1 MGAAATPSDRATS
14 RDHLGSWGDL
24 ASHLGIGMALPR
36 RRAFAPHHRQR
47 ALCNTERSDLLLPPR
62 HDRLRNRHRAGDRR
76 LERARGW
83 TLARRQPIAVARL
96 RSLSLLP
103 RSVPQDHLFSNHDHV
118 VRRWARIQGGDGR
131 DLVLLSGRAQHRR
144 RHARDRQGAH
154 PRGEELSRQ
163 HLADGHQDLPS
174 CHAPPGDQRRAP
186 RPRRGADRHVAGR
199 DKALQPRD
207 WIFGDSSLQH
217 LQHAADVRAAD
228 HPVRDR
234 NRRQRADRPTRRPRR
249 HQSVLSALLLP
260 WRCQMVAVASAARS
274 QPLRPNLPSQREPYY
289 AGRRQKPKSARY
301 VDTISPGTGEPLGKV
316 IDGSA
321 ADAEAAIA
329 AAKAAFRD
337 WRRVPPLERAKMLRA
352 IADVLRK
359 NGDELAMLDAADCG
373 NPYAEMM
380 RDAGMG
386 AAQLDFY
393 AGLVTE
399 MKGASIPMGP
409 DVVNFSVREPFGVV
423 GRIIPFNH
431 PFMFAA
437 GKSGAPLAAGNT
449 VVLKPPEQAPLS
461 ALRLAELIDGILPP
475 GVWNV
480 VPGGREVGQVLAS
493 HPDVAM
499 TALIGSV
506 PTGRA
511 VMKAASDTLKPVL
524 LELGGK
530 NALIAFPDA
539 DLDAV
544 SAAVVDGMNF
554 TWCGQSCGSTSRAF
568 IHETSYDAVIGRAK
582 ASIRRYKPGS
592 PTNPA
597 TTRGSIISQVQYD
610 RIMKYIAA
618 GKEDGA
624 RLVTGGKRPDDAALA
639 KGLFIEPTIFADVNM
654 GMRIGK
660 EEIFGPVLSVFKWS
674 DEDRM
679 LAEVNQVEYGL
690 TCSIWTNDL
699 ATAHRTAA
707 AVEAGYVWIN
717 EVSKH
722 FLGAPFGGYK
732 QSGIGR
738 EECIEELLRFT
749 REKNIHVNLKR
760 RSGH

>member
-1 MGAAATPSDRATS
+1 MSVATTLKSEAAA
-14 RDHLGSWGDL
+14 
-24 ASHLGIGMALPR
+24 
-36 RRAFAPHHRQR
+36 
-47 ALCNTERSDLLLPPR
+47 
-62 HDRLRNRHRAGDRR
+62 LR
-76 LERARGW
+76 
-83 TLARRQPIAVARL
+83 
-96 RSLSLLP
+96 
-103 RSVPQDHLFSNHDHV
+103 
-118 VRRWARIQGGDGR
+118 
-131 DLVLLSGRAQHRR
+131 
-144 RHARDRQGAH
+144 
-154 PRGEELSRQ
+154 
-163 HLADGHQDLPS
+163 LPS
-174 CHAPPGDQRRAP
+174 H
-186 RPRRGADRHVAGR
+186 R
-199 DKALQPRD
+199 D
-207 WIFGDSSLQH
+207 
-217 LQHAADVRAAD
+217 
-228 HPVRDR
+228 
-234 NRRQRADRPTRRPRR
+234 
-249 HQSVLSALLLP
+249 
-260 WRCQMVAVASAARS
+260 
-274 QPLRPNLPSQREPYY
+274 PYY
-289 AGRRQKPKSARY
+289 AGKWQKGSRY
-301 VDTISPGTGEPLGKV
+301 AEVINPGTGQSLGKV
-316 IDGSA
+316 VEGTV

-329 AAKAAFRD
+329 AAKAAFKE
-337 WRRVPPLERAKMLRA
+337 WRRVPPLERAKMLRE
-352 IADVLRK
+352 IANVLRK

-373 NPYAEMM
+373 NPYAEMV
-380 RDAGMG
+380 RDAGAG

-499 TALIGSV
+499 IALIGSV

-511 VMKAASDTLKPVL
+511 VMKAASDTLKPVV

-539 DLDAV
+539 DLEAV

-568 IHETSYDAVIGRAK
+568 IHEKIYDAVIERAK
-582 ASIRRYKPGS
+582 ASIKRYKPGI

-597 TTRGSIISQVQYD
+597 TTMGSIISQVQYD
-610 RIMKYIAA
+610 RVMKYIAA

-624 RLVTGGKRPDDAALA
+624 RLVTGGKRPDDPALA

-654 GMRIGK
+654 TMRIGK

-674 DEDRM
+674 DEDKM

-749 REKNIHVNLKR
+749 REKNIHVNLRR

>member
-1 MGAAATPSDRATS
+1 MSVATAAKPVQAL
-14 RDHLGSWGDL
+14 HL
-24 ASHLGIGMALPR
+24 
-36 RRAFAPHHRQR
+36 
-47 ALCNTERSDLLLPPR
+47 
-62 HDRLRNRHRAGDRR
+62 
-76 LERARGW
+76 
-83 TLARRQPIAVARL
+83 
-96 RSLSLLP
+96 
-103 RSVPQDHLFSNHDHV
+103 
-118 VRRWARIQGGDGR
+118 
-131 DLVLLSGRAQHRR
+131 
-144 RHARDRQGAH
+144 
-154 PRGEELSRQ
+154 
-163 HLADGHQDLPS
+163 
-174 CHAPPGDQRRAP
+174 
-186 RPRRGADRHVAGR
+186 
-199 DKALQPRD
+199 
-207 WIFGDSSLQH
+207 
-217 LQHAADVRAAD
+217 
-228 HPVRDR
+228 
-234 NRRQRADRPTRRPRR
+234 PT
-249 HQSVLSALLLP
+249 H
-260 WRCQMVAVASAARS
+260 
-274 QPLRPNLPSQREPYY
+274 REPYY
-289 AGRRQKPKSARY
+289 AGKWQKPATDRY
-301 VDTISPGTGEPLGKV
+301 AEVTAPGSGASLGKV
-316 IDGSA
+316 ADGTV

-329 AAKAAFRD
+329 AAKAAFKE

-359 NGDELAMLDAADCG
+359 NGNELAMLDAADCG
-373 NPYAEMM
+373 NPYAEMV
-380 RDAGMG
+380 RDANAG

-409 DVVNFSVREPFGVV
+409 DAVNFSVREPLGVV

-480 VPGGREVGQVLAS
+480 VPGGREVGQVLSS

-499 TALIGSV
+499 VALIGSV
-506 PTGRA
+506 PTGHA

-539 DLDAV
+539 DLEAV

-568 IHETSYDAVIGRAK
+568 LHESIYDAVLERATE
-582 ASIRRYKPGS
+582 SIKRYRPGD
-592 PTNPA
+592 PTDPA
-597 TTRGSIISQVQYD
+597 TTMGSIVNRVQYD
-610 RIMKYIAA
+610 RIMSFIASA
-618 GKEDGA
+618 KAEGA
-624 RLVTGGKRPDDAALA
+624 RLVTGGKRPDDAKLA
-639 KGLFIEPTIFADVNM
+639 NGLFIEPTIFADVNM
-654 GMRIGK
+654 GMRIGR
-660 EEIFGPVLSVFKWS
+660 EEIFGPVLSVFKWKN
-674 DEDRM
+674 EDDL
-679 LAEVNQVEYGL
+679 LAQVNQVEYGL

-749 REKNIHVNLKR
+749 REKNIHVSLRR

>member
-1 MGAAATPSDRATS
+1 MSVATTLKSQAAA
-14 RDHLGSWGDL
+14 
-24 ASHLGIGMALPR
+24 
-36 RRAFAPHHRQR
+36 
-47 ALCNTERSDLLLPPR
+47 
-62 HDRLRNRHRAGDRR
+62 LR
-76 LERARGW
+76 
-83 TLARRQPIAVARL
+83 
-96 RSLSLLP
+96 
-103 RSVPQDHLFSNHDHV
+103 
-118 VRRWARIQGGDGR
+118 
-131 DLVLLSGRAQHRR
+131 
-144 RHARDRQGAH
+144 
-154 PRGEELSRQ
+154 
-163 HLADGHQDLPS
+163 LPS
-174 CHAPPGDQRRAP
+174 H
-186 RPRRGADRHVAGR
+186 R
-199 DKALQPRD
+199 D
-207 WIFGDSSLQH
+207 
-217 LQHAADVRAAD
+217 
-228 HPVRDR
+228 
-234 NRRQRADRPTRRPRR
+234 
-249 HQSVLSALLLP
+249 
-260 WRCQMVAVASAARS
+260 
-274 QPLRPNLPSQREPYY
+274 PYY
-289 AGRRQKPKSARY
+289 GGKWQKASRY
-301 VDTISPGTGEPLGKV
+301 AEVTNPATAESLGKV
-316 IDGSA
+316 TDGTV

-329 AAKAAFRD
+329 AAKAAFKD
-337 WRRVPPLERAKMLRA
+337 WRRVPPLERAKMLRE
-352 IADVLRK
+352 IANVLRK

-380 RDAGMG
+380 RDAGAG

-431 PFMFAA
+431 PFVFAA

-480 VPGGREVGQVLAS
+480 VPGGREVGQVLSS

-539 DLDAV
+539 DLEAV

-568 IHETSYDAVIGRAK
+568 IHEKIYDAVIERAK
-582 ASIRRYKPGS
+582 ASIKRYKPGI
-592 PTNPA
+592 PTDPA
-597 TTRGSIISQVQYD
+597 TTMGSIISQVQYD
-610 RIMKYIAA
+610 RVMKYIAA

-624 RLVTGGKRPDDAALA
+624 RLVSGGKRPDDPALA

-654 GMRIGK
+654 SMRIGK

-674 DEDRM
+674 DEDKM
-679 LAEVNQVEYGL
+679 LLEVNQVEYGL

-699 ATAHRTAA
+699 ATAHRTAG

-760 RSGH
+760 RTGH